1 MKFKEYTYNI
11 LNIDNY
17 DLNNSSLRFWYNH
30 CKKILTK

>member
-17 DLNNSSLRFWYNH
+17 DLNNSSLRFGIIIA
-30 CKKILTK
+30 KKF